1 MQSSLALMNSH
12 IHIVA
17 IAFGIAIIWVVLL
30 DAFETVVLPRRV
42 LRNFKLT
49 AYFYRRTWIP
59 WRKIAGRIKKPSRQ
73 QNFLGYFGPLS
84 LILLL
89 GFWAAGLIFGFG
101 LVQYGIGG
109 HEQINGE
116 RLNFGKILY
125 HSGETFFTLGY
136 GDIVPTSGPARALS
150 VFEAGMGFAFL
161 GVVIGYIPVVY
172 AAFSRREV
180 QISMLDARAG
190 SPPSAAELLVRLAG
204 RSEDAGVNQAVFDEV
219 LRDWERWSAELLE
232 AQISYPV
239 LTFFRSQHSNQSW
252 LAALTTMLDVSSL
265 VLTGIEGVYPGQAK
279 LTFAMA
285 RHAAVDLAQVV
296 NARYDPETP
305 ARLTDE
311 QYEGLRS
318 TLEDAGLKLR
328 SDEYAHEKLAKL
340 RSMYEPY
347 VHATSRNLMMTL
359 PPWRHPEKLRDNWQ
373 AGPWD
378 RLIQAKGLAIL
389 GQKPRTDLAA
399 RVDGDHF

>member
-1 MQSSLALMNSH
+1 LDALGLVQFRGH
-12 IHIVA
+12 VTAIVG
-17 IAFGIAIIWVVLL
+17 GIAIIGSVLL

-59 WRKIAGRIKKPSRQ
+59 WRRIAGRIKTPSRR

-89 GFWAAGLIFGFG
+89 VFWAVGLIFGFA
-101 LVQYGIGG
+101 LMQYGIGG
-109 HEQINGE
+109 HEQLSGE
-116 RLNFGKILY
+116 PLTFGKILY

-136 GDIVPTSGPARALS
+136 GDIVPTSGGARALS
-150 VFEAGMGFAFL
+150 VVEAGMGFAFL

-172 AAFSRREV
+172 ASFSRREI

-190 SPPSAAELLVRLAG
+190 SPPTAVELLVRLAG
-204 RSEDAGVNQAVFDEV
+204 RSEDPGVDQRVLDEV
-219 LRDWERWSAELLE
+219 LRDWERWAAELLE
-232 AQISYPV
+232 SQISYPV

-252 LAALTTMLDVSSL
+252 LAALTTMLDVTSL
-265 VLTGIEGVYPGQAK
+265 LLVGIEGVQAGQAK

-296 NARYDPETP
+296 NARYDAAVPERMTADEMETMIETLAN
-305 ARLTDE
+305 ARLH
-311 QYEGLRS
+311 LRND
-318 TLEDAGLKLR
+318 DAGR
-328 SDEYAHEKLAKL
+328 EKLAKL
-340 RSMYEPY
+340 RSLYEPY
-347 VHATSRNLMMTL
+347 VYATSKNLMLTL
-359 PPWRHPEKLRDNWQ
+359 PPWRHPEKIRDNWQ

-389 GQKPRTDLAA
+389 GQKPKSPPSL
-399 RVDGDHF
+399 VGEDHF

>member
-1 MQSSLALMNSH
+1 MNSH
-12 IHIVA
+12 GSIVA
-17 IAFGIAIIWVVLL
+17 VLGGAAIIWVVLL

-42 LRNFKLT
+42 RRHLRLT
-49 AYFYRRTWIP
+49 AVFYRRTWIP
-59 WRKIAGRIKKPSRQ
+59 WRGIARRIKTVSRQ

-89 GFWAAGLIFGFG
+89 AFWATGLIFGFA
-101 LVQYGIGG
+101 LIQRGIGG
-109 HEQINGE
+109 HEQ
-116 RLNFGKILY
+116 LNKEPLTFGKILY

-136 GDIVPTSGPARALS
+136 GDILPTSGGARALS
-150 VFEAGMGFAFL
+150 VVEAGMGFAFL

-172 AAFSRREV
+172 TSFSRREI

-204 RSEDAGVNQAVFDEV
+204 RSEDPGVDQKVLDEV
-219 LRDWERWSAELLE
+219 LREWERWAGELLE
-232 AQISYPV
+232 SQISYPV

-252 LAALTTMLDVSSL
+252 VGALTTMLDVTSL
-265 VLTGIEGVYPGQAK
+265 ILTGIDGVNPGQAK

-296 NARYDPETP
+296 NARYDPDAEE
-305 ARLTDE
+305 RLPEAELAAVQEALTA
-311 QYEGLRS
+311 
-318 TLEDAGLKLR
+318 AGLKLR
-328 SDEYAHEKLAKL
+328 SDEYALEKLGRL

-347 VHATSRNLMMTL
+347 VHSTARNLMLTL
-359 PPWRHPEKLRDNWQ
+359 PPWRFAIKTRDNWQ

-378 RLIQAKGLAIL
+378 KLIQSRGLAVL
-389 GQKPRTDLAA
+389 GQRPVTPP
-399 RVDGDHF
+399 GEDHF